1 MIKFTENDFLEL
13 YKEAN
18 ITDKST
24 IKDTEDDGKAC
35 LASLDDLIKHLS
47 DAKLYLTHITEGKT
61 TANRTVDDDK
71 DALLDYLIEARKC
84 ASLLVERANV
94 KTLRQNT
101 FNKIEDK
108 LGEIFLLY
116 DNIIEREDIVHN
128 NVYTNVLIQCE
139 HEIDRFLQAL
149 LNSILINRISV
160 THRNLTPLQATDFT
174 FNSYHNFF
182 IQDRAAKNE
191 ENEKKH

>member
-1 MIKFTENDFLEL
+1 MIKFTESDFLDL
-13 YKEAN
+13 YKNAG
-18 ITDKST
+18 ITNKAT
-24 IKDTEDDGKAC
+24 IKDTENDGKAC
-35 LASLDDLIKHLS
+35 LASLDDLINHLL
-47 DAKLYLTHITEGKT
+47 DAKMYLNHITEGKT
-61 TANRTVDDDK
+61 TADRTVDDDK
-71 DALLDYLIEARKC
+71 DALLEYLTEARKS

-108 LGEIFLLY
+108 LGEIFSLY
-116 DNIIEREDIVHN
+116 DNIIEREDIIHN
-128 NVYTNVLIQCE
+128 NVYANVLTQCE
-139 HEIDRFLQAL
+139 QEINRFLQAL

>member
-1 MIKFTENDFLEL
+1 MIKFTEKDFLDL
-13 YKEAN
+13 YKNAS
-18 ITDKST
+18 ITNKAT

-47 DAKLYLTHITEGKT
+47 DAKMYLNHITEGKT
-61 TANRTVDDDK
+61 TADRTVDDDR
-71 DALLDYLIEARKC
+71 DALLEYLTEARKS

-108 LGEIFLLY
+108 LGEIFSLY

-128 NVYTNVLIQCE
+128 NVYANVLTQCE
-139 HEIDRFLQAL
+139 QDINRFLQAL

-160 THRNLTPLQATDFT
+160 THRNLTPLQAADFT

>member
-1 MIKFTENDFLEL
+1 MTHLYFGSSNIVEPLLE
-13 YKEAN
+13 
-18 ITDKST
+18 
-24 IKDTEDDGKAC
+24 
-35 LASLDDLIKHLS
+35 
-47 DAKLYLTHITEGKT
+47 YLT
-61 TANRTVDDDK
+61 
-71 DALLDYLIEARKC
+71 EARKS

-108 LGEIFLLY
+108 LGEIFSLY

-128 NVYTNVLIQCE
+128 NVYANVLTQCE
-139 HEIDRFLQAL
+139 QEINRFLQAL
-149 LNSILINRISV
+149 LNSILINQVSV
-160 THRNLTPLQATDFT
+160 THRNLTPLQAVDFT
-174 FNSYHNFF
+174 FNRYHNFF